1 MKRFLLAVVGLSGVG
16 ILPASGGCL
25 AAGLPDTALDRAR
38 VLLAVQELEITL
50 LTHPSATVA
59 LEDWCA
65 SHHMADR
72 PVVVARKMIPTGPDP
87 VPARVRADLGAS
99 ATQPIRHRQVQLV
112 CGTHV
117 LSVADNWYV
126 PDRLTADMNATLDGT
141 DAAFGHVV
149 AGLHF
154 SRDRLEFTRLWSPW
168 PGSPHDTA
176 GVITPPAQIVRQRAV
191 LRDARGQPFSEVVET
206 YTDQTLSFMPAR
218 DADYAH

>member
-1 MKRFLLAVVGLSGVG
+1 MKRFLLAMGLSGVG
-16 ILPASGGCL
+16 ILPASGDCL

-65 SHHMADR
+65 RHHMADR
-72 PVVVARKMIPTGPDP
+72 PVVVARKMTLTAPDP
-87 VPARVRADLGAS
+87 VPARVRADLAAS

-126 PDRLTADMNATLDGT
+126 PDRLTAGMNATLDGT

-149 AGLHF
+149 APLHF

-168 PGSPHDTA
+168 PGSLHDA
-176 GVITPPAQIVRQRAV
+176 PGMITPPAQIVRQRAV
-191 LRDARGQPFSEVVET
+191 LRDAHGQPFSEVVET
-206 YTDQTLSFMPAR
+206 YTDQTLSFMPAM
-218 DADYAH
+218 DTDYAH